1 MTNMAPTNTTPLR
14 VPPLLALRAC
24 RASLRTFVAAIGTT
38 FFVAD
43 ARLGA
48 ILIVGLTAT
57 EPRSAAF
64 ALLGAIWCTL
74 LGRALKP
81 NKQLTLSGAF
91 SLNGFFAG
99 LAVATLFTGI
109 GALIAFAPTVMLAAV
124 FVVLLPRLLTAW
136 QLPGLVTPYVFATWL
151 VWTARHGAAALTAVP
166 FVPPAVAT
174 DPWLA
179 LAQGTAS
186 GLAQIFFQSDWRL
199 GAYAAVALLVVRWR
213 TGAILVAG
221 SLLGALVAALVGAP
235 LANVAAG
242 HYGFA
247 PALAALGA
255 VACLTSPSQ
264 PPKQRTLVVI
274 ITALGAAWLTIALAG
289 PLYVL
294 GLPALALPYMIALW
308 AGLLLRPVVAATAW
322 GDAGSA
328 IPTPSWK

>member
-1 MTNMAPTNTTPLR
+1 MKAW
-14 VPPLLALRAC
+14 LAG
-24 RASLRTFVAAIGTT
+24 VGTT
-38 FFVAD
+38 FFVPD
-43 ARLGA
+43 LRLGA
-48 ILIVGLTAT
+48 ILSLGLLVTA
-57 EPRSAAF
+57 PRSAAF
-64 ALLGAIWCTL
+64 AVLGAIWCEL

-91 SLNGFFAG
+91 PLNGFFAG
-99 LAVATLFTGI
+99 LAVATLFTGT
-109 GALIAFAPTVMLAAV
+109 GAMIAFAPTVMLAAV

-136 QLPGLVTPYVFATWL
+136 QLPGLVTLYVFATWL
-151 VWTARHGAAALTAVP
+151 VWTARHGAAALTAAAYTP
-166 FVPPAVAT
+166 PPAVA

-199 GAYAAVALLVVRWR
+199 GAGAGVALLAVRWR

-221 SLLGALVAALVGAP
+221 SFLGGVVASLVGAP

-264 PPKQRTLVVI
+264 PPMRRTLIVSV
-274 ITALGAAWLTIALAG
+274 TALGAAWLTIALAG

-294 GLPALALPYMIALW
+294 GLPALALPYMLALW

-322 GDAGSA
+322 GDSGAA
-328 IPTPSWK
+328 IPAPSWK